1 MSMQRKPTRKRFKRA
16 TFLCDTFLSI
26 NQCLPLTMSIY
37 VFIVSYTLSY
47 NCIALVLLYDI
58 M

>member
-1 MSMQRKPTRKRFKRA
+1 MSMRRKPTRKLFKRA

-37 VFIVSYTLSY
+37 VFIVSYTLY
-47 NCIALVLLYDI
+47 YICIAFISLYDI

>member
-1 MSMQRKPTRKRFKRA
+1 MSMRRKPTRKLFKRA
-16 TFLCDTFLSI
+16 IFLCDTFLSI

-37 VFIVSYTLSY
+37 VFIVSYTLY
-47 NCIALVLLYDI
+47 YICIAFISLYDI